1 MRVEVRDVRFGYGAS
16 GPEVLHG
23 VSLAAESGTLHG
35 VIGPNGSGKS
45 TLLRVIGG
53 VAGPSSGSVSL
64 DGQDIGGLSPRQAA
78 QVVAAVGAAEA
89 VIFPFSVEETVMM
102 GRSPH
107 LRFLASETAL
117 DVAKAREAMERTGV
131 AHLAERR
138 ITSLS
143 SGERQRVLI
152 ARALAQ
158 EPRVLLLD
166 EPTAHL
172 DVNFQVE
179 IMELVQALAHE
190 SGITTIA
197 VLHDLNLAGR
207 YCDRI
212 TMLSSGQVAACG
224 VPSEVLT
231 EEHLLDVYGV
241 RAIVGRRPELDRPAV
256 FVISGSPRH
265 GRRRAAGGRDECAER
280 AGHEECSDGCR
291 PGKPD
296 RHCGGGV
303 SSGVDD
309 IE

>member
-1 MRVEVRDVRFGYGAS
+1 MRVEVCDVRFGYGAS

-23 VSLAAESGTLHG
+23 VSLTADPGTLHG

-53 VAGPSSGSVSL
+53 VARPSSGLVFL
-64 DGQDIGGLSPRQAA
+64 GGQDIGGLSPRQAA
-78 QVVAAVGAAEA
+78 QLVAAVGASEV
-89 VIFPFSVEETVMM
+89 VIFPFTVDETVLM

-107 LRFLASETAL
+107 LRFLTSETAM
-117 DVAKAREAMERTGV
+117 DVAKAHEAMERTGV
-131 AHLAERR
+131 AHLSKRP
-138 ITSLS
+138 ITALS

-224 VPSEVLT
+224 APGEVLT
-231 EEHLLDVYGV
+231 EENLLDVYGV

-265 GRRRAAGGRDECAER
+265 GGHYGYGEHGEHGR
-280 AGHEECSDGCR
+280 H
-291 PGKPD
+291 GKPD
-296 RHCGGGV
+296 GHCEGGV
-303 SSGVDD
+303 PGGVDD
-309 IE
+309 IAGGRGGQGAGEG

>member
-1 MRVEVRDVRFGYGAS
+1 
-16 GPEVLHG
+16 
-23 VSLAAESGTLHG
+23 
-35 VIGPNGSGKS
+35 
-45 TLLRVIGG
+45 
-53 VAGPSSGSVSL
+53 
-64 DGQDIGGLSPRQAA
+64 
-78 QVVAAVGAAEA
+78 
-89 VIFPFSVEETVMM
+89 
-102 GRSPH
+102 
-107 LRFLASETAL
+107 
-117 DVAKAREAMERTGV
+117 
-131 AHLAERR
+131 
-138 ITSLS
+138 
-143 SGERQRVLI
+143 
-152 ARALAQ
+152 
-158 EPRVLLLD
+158 VLLLD

-265 GRRRAAGGRDECAER
+265 GRRRASGGRDECAER

-296 RHCGGGV
+296 RLCGGGV

>member
-1 MRVEVRDVRFGYGAS
+1 
-16 GPEVLHG
+16 
-23 VSLAAESGTLHG
+23 
-35 VIGPNGSGKS
+35 
-45 TLLRVIGG
+45 
-53 VAGPSSGSVSL
+53 L
-64 DGQDIGGLSPRQAA
+64 DGQDIGSLSPRQAA
-78 QVVAAVGAAEA
+78 QLVAAVGASEVA
-89 VIFPFSVEETVMM
+89 IFPFSVEEAVLM

-107 LRFLASETAL
+107 LRFLASETSL
-117 DVAKAREAMERTGV
+117 DIAKAREAMERTGV

-138 ITSLS
+138 ITALS

-212 TMLSSGQVAACG
+212 TMLSSGQAAACG
-224 VPSEVLT
+224 APGEVLT

-265 GRRRAAGGRDECAER
+265 GGHYVYEER
-280 AGHEECSDGCR
+280 GMH
-291 PGKPD
+291 GKPD
-296 RHCGGGV
+296 ADREGGV

>member
-1 MRVEVRDVRFGYGAS
+1 
-16 GPEVLHG
+16 VLHG
-23 VSLAAESGTLHG
+23 VNLTAEPGTLHG
-35 VIGPNGSGKS
+35 VVGPNGSGKS

-53 VAGPSSGSVSL
+53 VARPSSGCVL
-64 DGQDIGGLSPRQAA
+64 LGGQDIGDLSPRQAA
-78 QVVAAVGAAEA
+78 QLVAAVGASEA
-89 VIFPFSVEETVMM
+89 VVFSFSVEETVMM

-107 LRFLASETAL
+107 LRFLASETSL
-117 DVAKAREAMERTGV
+117 DVATAREAMEHTGV
-131 AHLAERR
+131 AHLAGRR
-138 ITSLS
+138 ITALS

-224 VPSEVLT
+224 APGEVLT
-231 EEHLLDVYGV
+231 EEHLLEVYGV

-265 GRRRAAGGRDECAER
+265 GGHYVYGESGERGRH
-280 AGHEECSDGCR
+280 GN
-291 PGKPD
+291 PD
-296 RHCGGGV
+296 ADREGGV

-309 IE
+309 IG

>member
-23 VSLAAESGTLHG
+23 VSLAAECGTLHG

-53 VAGPSSGSVSL
+53 VARPSSGCVLL
-64 DGQDIGGLSPRQAA
+64 DGQDISSLSPRQAA
-78 QVVAAVGAAEA
+78 QRVAAVGASEA

-107 LRFLASETAL
+107 LRFLTSETSL

-138 ITSLS
+138 ITALS

-212 TMLSSGQVAACG
+212 TMLSSGQAAACG
-224 VPSEVLT
+224 APGEVLT

-265 GRRRAAGGRDECAER
+265 GGHYVYGERGERGR
-280 AGHEECSDGCR
+280 H
-291 PGKPD
+291 GKPD
-296 RHCGGGV
+296 ADREGGV
-303 SSGVDD
+303 SSGADD

>member
-1 MRVEVRDVRFGYGAS
+1 
-16 GPEVLHG
+16 
-23 VSLAAESGTLHG
+23 
-35 VIGPNGSGKS
+35 
-45 TLLRVIGG
+45 
-53 VAGPSSGSVSL
+53 
-64 DGQDIGGLSPRQAA
+64 
-78 QVVAAVGAAEA
+78 
-89 VIFPFSVEETVMM
+89 MM

-265 GRRRAAGGRDECAER
+265 GRRRASGGRDECAER

>member
-1 MRVEVRDVRFGYGAS
+1 MRVEVCDVRFGYGAS

-23 VSLAAESGTLHG
+23 VNLTAEPGTLHG
-35 VIGPNGSGKS
+35 VVGPNGSGKS

-53 VAGPSSGSVSL
+53 AARPSSGCVLL
-64 DGQDIGGLSPRQAA
+64 DGQDISSLSPRQAA
-78 QVVAAVGAAEA
+78 QRVAAVGASEA

-107 LRFLASETAL
+107 LRFLTSETSL

-138 ITSLS
+138 ITALS

-207 YCDRI
+207 YCDCI

-224 VPSEVLT
+224 APGEVLT

-265 GRRRAAGGRDECAER
+265 GRRRASGERDECAER

>member
-1 MRVEVRDVRFGYGAS
+1 MRVDVSDVRFGYGSS

-23 VSLAAESGTLHG
+23 VSLTAESGAFYG

-53 VAGPSSGSVSL
+53 AVRPWSGRVL
-64 DGQDIGGLSPRQAA
+64 LGGQDISRMSPRQTARLA
-78 QVVAAVGAAEA
+78 AAVGTSEA
-89 VIFPFSVEETVMM
+89 MIFPFTVEETVLM

-107 LRFLASETAL
+107 IRFLASETAA
-117 DVAKAREAMERTGV
+117 DIAKAREAMDRTGV
-131 AHLAERR
+131 THLAKRR
-138 ITSLS
+138 ITALS

-158 EPRVLLLD
+158 EPKVLLLD

-179 IMELVQALAHE
+179 IMELVSMLAHK

-207 YCDRI
+207 YCDQI
-212 TMLSSGQVAACG
+212 TMLSSGQAAAQG
-224 VPSEVLT
+224 GPREVLT
-231 EEHLLDVYGV
+231 EENLLDVYGV
-241 RAIVGRRPELDRPAV
+241 RAVVGRRPELDRPAV

-265 GRRRAAGGRDECAER
+265 GHCEGGVPSGIDDVGRDR
-280 AGHEECSDGCR
+280 GSRD
-291 PGKPD
+291 
-296 RHCGGGV
+296 
-303 SSGVDD
+303 
-309 IE
+309 

>member
-23 VSLAAESGTLHG
+23 VSLAAECGTLHG

-53 VAGPSSGSVSL
+53 AARPSSGCVLL
-64 DGQDIGGLSPRQAA
+64 DGQDISSLSPRQAA
-78 QVVAAVGAAEA
+78 QRVAAVGASEA

-107 LRFLASETAL
+107 LRFLTSETSL

-138 ITSLS
+138 ITALS

-190 SGITTIA
+190 SGITIIA

-212 TMLSSGQVAACG
+212 TMLSSGQAAACG
-224 VPSEVLT
+224 APGEVLT

-256 FVISGSPRH
+256 FVISGSPRQ
-265 GRRRAAGGRDECAER
+265 GGRYVYGER
-280 AGHEECSDGCR
+280 GERGRH
-291 PGKPD
+291 GKPD
-296 RHCGGGV
+296 ADREGGV
-303 SSGVDD
+303 SSGADD

>member
-1 MRVEVRDVRFGYGAS
+1 MRVEVSDVRFGYGAS

-23 VSLAAESGTLHG
+23 VSLTGESGTFCG

-53 VAGPSSGSVSL
+53 VARPWSGCVLLGGRDISL
-64 DGQDIGGLSPRQAA
+64 MSPRQAA
-78 QVVAAVGAAEA
+78 QLVAAVGTSEA
-89 VIFPFSVEETVMM
+89 MIFPFTAEETVLM

-107 LRFLASETAL
+107 LRFFASETAL
-117 DVAKAREAMERTGV
+117 DAAKAHEAMKRTGV
-131 AHLAERR
+131 AHLAGRR
-138 ITSLS
+138 ITALS

-158 EPRVLLLD
+158 EPKVLLLD

-179 IMELVQALAHE
+179 IMELVSALAHE
-190 SGITTIA
+190 SGIATIA

-207 YCDRI
+207 YCDQI
-212 TMLSSGQVAACG
+212 TMLSSGQVAAQG
-224 VPSEVLT
+224 VPREVLT
-231 EEHLLDVYGV
+231 EENLLDVYGV

-265 GRRRAAGGRDECAER
+265 GHGGHTGNT
-280 AGHEECSDGCR
+280 GHTGLDG
-291 PGKPD
+291 
-296 RHCGGGV
+296 HCEGGEFN
-303 SSGVDD
+303 GVDD
-309 IE
+309 IGRDGDAG

>member
-1 MRVEVRDVRFGYGAS
+1 MRVEVREVRFGYGAS

-23 VSLAAESGTLHG
+23 VSLTAEPGTLHG

-53 VAGPSSGSVSL
+53 VARPSSGSVLL
-64 DGQDIGGLSPRQAA
+64 DGQDIARLSPRQAA
-78 QVVAAVGAAEA
+78 QLVAAVGASET
-89 VIFPFSVEETVMM
+89 VIFPFTVEETVLM

-117 DVAKAREAMERTGV
+117 DVAKASQAMERTGV
-131 AHLAERR
+131 AHLAGRR
-138 ITSLS
+138 ITALS

-179 IMELVQALAHE
+179 IMELVSTLAHE
-190 SGITTIA
+190 SGITTVA
-197 VLHDLNLAGR
+197 VLHDLNLAGK

-212 TMLSSGQVAACG
+212 TMLSLGQVAACG
-224 VPSEVLT
+224 APREVLT

-256 FVISGSPRH
+256 FVISGSPRRGHVGH
-265 GRRRAAGGRDECAER
+265 GKLDEHCEGGMFDVVDDVEGGRGAGG
-280 AGHEECSDGCR
+280 GDG
-291 PGKPD
+291 P
-296 RHCGGGV
+296 
-303 SSGVDD
+303 S
-309 IE
+309 

>member
-23 VSLAAESGTLHG
+23 VSLAAECGTLHG

-53 VAGPSSGSVSL
+53 AARPSSGCVLL
-64 DGQDIGGLSPRQAA
+64 DGQDISSLSPRQAA
-78 QVVAAVGAAEA
+78 QRVAAVGASEA
-89 VIFPFSVEETVMM
+89 VVFSFSVEETVMM

-107 LRFLASETAL
+107 LRFLTSETSL

-138 ITSLS
+138 ITALS

-224 VPSEVLT
+224 APGEVLT
-231 EEHLLDVYGV
+231 EEHLLEVYGV

-265 GRRRAAGGRDECAER
+265 GGHYVYGESGERGRH
-280 AGHEECSDGCR
+280 GN
-291 PGKPD
+291 PD
-296 RHCGGGV
+296 ADREGGV

-309 IE
+309 IG

>member
-1 MRVEVRDVRFGYGAS
+1 MRVEVCDVRFGYGAS

-23 VSLAAESGTLHG
+23 VNLTAEPGTLHG
-35 VIGPNGSGKS
+35 VVGPNGSGKS

-53 VAGPSSGSVSL
+53 AARPSSGCVLL
-64 DGQDIGGLSPRQAA
+64 DGQDISSLSPRQAA
-78 QVVAAVGAAEA
+78 QRVAAVGASEA
-89 VIFPFSVEETVMM
+89 VVFSFSVEETVMM

-107 LRFLASETAL
+107 LRFLTSETSL

-138 ITSLS
+138 ITALS

-224 VPSEVLT
+224 APGEVLT
-231 EEHLLDVYGV
+231 EEHLLEVYGV

-265 GRRRAAGGRDECAER
+265 GGHYVYGESGERGRH
-280 AGHEECSDGCR
+280 GN
-291 PGKPD
+291 PD
-296 RHCGGGV
+296 ADREGGV

-309 IE
+309 IG

>member
-1 MRVEVRDVRFGYGAS
+1 MRVEVRNVRFGYGAS
-16 GPEVLHG
+16 HPEVLHG
-23 VSLAAESGTLHG
+23 VSLTAQTGTLHG

-53 VAGPSSGSVSL
+53 VARPSSGSVL
-64 DGQDIGGLSPRQAA
+64 LGGQDIGSLSPRQAA
-78 QVVAAVGAAEA
+78 QLVAVVGASEV

-117 DVAKAREAMERTGV
+117 DVAKAHEAMERTGV
-131 AHLAERR
+131 AHLADRR
-138 ITSLS
+138 ITALS

-158 EPRVLLLD
+158 EPQVLLLD

-179 IMELVQALAHE
+179 IMQLTQSLAHE

-224 VPSEVLT
+224 VPAEVLT
-231 EEHLLDVYGV
+231 EEYLLDVYGV

-256 FVISGSPRH
+256 FVISPGPRQGGHYVH
-265 GRRRAAGGRDECAER
+265 GEHNEFE
-280 AGHEECSDGCR
+280 GHLQ
-291 PGKPD
+291 
-296 RHCGGGV
+296 GGV
-303 SSGVDD
+303 TGGVDD
-309 IE
+309 TEGGSGAGEGKGPGRT

>member
-1 MRVEVRDVRFGYGAS
+1 MRIEVCDARYGYGAS

-23 VSLAAESGTLHG
+23 VSLTAEPGTLHG

-53 VAGPSSGSVSL
+53 VARPSSGCVL
-64 DGQDIGGLSPRQAA
+64 WGGQDIGSLSPRQAA
-78 QVVAAVGAAEA
+78 QLVAAVGASE
-89 VIFPFSVEETVMM
+89 VVVFPFSVEETVLM

-107 LRFLASETAL
+107 LRFLASETSL
-117 DVAKAREAMERTGV
+117 DVAKAHEAMERTGV
-131 AHLAERR
+131 AHLAGRR
-138 ITSLS
+138 ITALS

-158 EPRVLLLD
+158 EPRALLLD

-224 VPSEVLT
+224 APGEVLT

-256 FVISGSPRH
+256 FVISGSSRH
-265 GRRRAAGGRDECAER
+265 GGHYEYGERGRR
-280 AGHEECSDGCR
+280 
-291 PGKPD
+291 GKPNGH
-296 RHCGGGV
+296 RGGGV
-303 SSGVDD
+303 RSGVDD
-309 IE
+309 ID